1 MVTITL
7 AASQSAPDSR
17 LVFRVPQ
24 TAVLLAGSRNG
35 FVDRQEAD
43 RIVSSLSDA
52 GFSFLVGCA
61 PGIDECFRRALAARE
76 EGEAST
82 FVACA
87 FADRVRA
94 NESLGLFASVVVPQ
108 GLSPA
113 AALHRRTLWMVKR
126 AELLI
131 LFPDNPVRGHWGK
144 GSRLAFTAA
153 LFKVKPV
160 FVVTAKRPADSPH
173 YHVIP
178 DSLYGVV
185 DGYWAVPHP
194 TEFGTCDEVV

>member
-61 PGIDECFRRALAARE
+61 PGVGR
-76 EGEAST
+76 
-82 FVACA
+82 
-87 FADRVRA
+87 
-94 NESLGLFASVVVPQ
+94 GLRSAP
-108 GLSPA
+108 
-113 AALHRRTLWMVKR
+113 
-126 AELLI
+126 
-131 LFPDNPVRGHWGK
+131 
-144 GSRLAFTAA
+144 GSR
-153 LFKVKPV
+153 
-160 FVVTAKRPADSPH
+160 
-173 YHVIP
+173 
-178 DSLYGVV
+178 
-185 DGYWAVPHP
+185 
-194 TEFGTCDEVV
+194 